1 MPQFPK
7 NFLSKKRIALLIGF
21 ALLLGLP
28 FTIIR
33 DLPIQTDTRDL
44 NPFKEPKDPAKAYLH
59 KASDNYFYRE
69 YDAAAD
75 NYKKAIAI
83 YEERENWNRV
93 ARTYESL
100 GDLYVWARRSGD
112 AEKSYLMAV
121 KFHDQNGDAVG
132 QATAL
137 KDIAD
142 MYMKLEDLPESE
154 SWYLK
159 SLEVLQDEKNNRV
172 FGGVHEN
179 LGQLYW
185 KMERLTE
192 AMTSFMQA
200 RDTYH
205 SLNYRL
211 GYDHMNNVIKRLER
225 GGKSAHKHNVPPQA
239 QNPYHNSPPAHP

>member
-7 NFLSKKRIALLIGF
+7 NFFSKKRIALFIGF

-33 DLPIQTDTRDL
+33 ELPIETDTREL
-44 NPFKEPKDPAKAYLH
+44 NPYKEPEDPAKAYLH
-59 KASDNYFYRE
+59 RASDNYFYHE
-69 YDAAAD
+69 FDAAAE
-75 NYKKAIAI
+75 NYQKAIAI

-100 GDLYVWARRSGD
+100 GDLYVWASRSGD

-121 KFHDQNGDAVG
+121 KYHDRNEDALG

-137 KDIAD
+137 KEIAD

-159 SLEVLQDEKNNRV
+159 SLEVLNEEKENRI

-185 KMERLTE
+185 KMERLAE
-192 AMTSFMQA
+192 AMTAFMQA
-200 RDTYH
+200 RDTYQA
-205 SLNYRL
+205 LNYRL
-211 GYDHMNNVIKRLER
+211 GEDHMKNIIKRLEHEGR
-225 GGKSAHKHNVPPQA
+225 STHQDNMPPNQGTYPNSPQA
-239 QNPYHNSPPAHP
+239 QP